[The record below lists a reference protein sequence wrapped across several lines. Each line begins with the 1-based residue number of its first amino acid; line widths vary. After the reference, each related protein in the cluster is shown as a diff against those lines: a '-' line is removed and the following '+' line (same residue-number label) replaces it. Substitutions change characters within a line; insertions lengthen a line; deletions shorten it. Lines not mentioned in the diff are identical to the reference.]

1 MEIKIIEEKKNKII
15 FEIKG
20 EGHTLCN
27 ALRKEL
33 WQDDKVKIAA
43 YDIAH
48 PQVGEPRF
56 ILETSGEDPKKAL
69 QAAVKRL
76 QKIMDKVKDEA
87 KKLK

>member
-15 FEIKG
+15 FEITG
-20 EGHTLCN
+20 EGHTLAN

-33 WQDDKVKIAA
+33 WEDNKVKVAA
-43 YDIAH
+43 YNIDH

-56 ILETSGEDPKKAL
+56 ILETTGEEPRKAL
-69 QAAVKRL
+69 TNAAKRL
-76 QKIMDKVKDEA
+76 QKTMEKIKEEA